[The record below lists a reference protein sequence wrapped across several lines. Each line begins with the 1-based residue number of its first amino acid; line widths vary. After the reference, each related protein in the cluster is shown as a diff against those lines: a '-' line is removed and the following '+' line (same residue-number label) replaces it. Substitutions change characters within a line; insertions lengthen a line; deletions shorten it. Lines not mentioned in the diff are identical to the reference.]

1 MVSVLTTSE
10 LASVVAG
17 LDSTKFVNKVVYGCE
32 CGGTHG
38 LACPARA

>member
-1 MVSVLTTSE
+1 MMVFLTPSE

-17 LDSTKFVNKVVYGCE
+17 LDARRLVNRTVYGCD